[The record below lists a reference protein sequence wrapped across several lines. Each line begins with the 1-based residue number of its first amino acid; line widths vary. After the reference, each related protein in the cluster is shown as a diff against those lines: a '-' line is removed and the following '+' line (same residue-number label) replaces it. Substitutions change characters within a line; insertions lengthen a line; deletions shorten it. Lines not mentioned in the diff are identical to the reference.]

1 MEYSEKFLVFANYLG
16 LDKESYEDIEEVS
29 DEEFNYGGDIYKVL
43 DDNELGQEIENQ
55 IQYEIQNTQ
64 EAIDRADLSNLDIIY
79 YWNMYLSVDEGTI
92 IDNINEKFEDFI
104 GNGTYEEFE
113 GYYIFLM

>member
-1 MEYSEKFLVFANYLG
+1 MEYSEKFLVFARYLE
-16 LDKESYEDIEEVS
+16 LNEDEYDKIEEIS
-29 DEEFNYGGDIYKVL
+29 DLEFEHNRDTYRIL

-55 IQYEIQNTQ
+55 IKYEIEATQ
-64 EAIDRADLSNLDIIY
+64 EAIDRADLSNLDISY

-92 IDNINEKFEDFI
+92 TDNINGKFEDFI
-104 GNGTYEEFE
+104 GSGTYEEFE